1 MLAKIWRKGNLFA
14 SLVGIQTDAAT
25 VENSTRYLRKFKMD
39 LPFDL
44 AIPLLGIY
52 LKELKTLIQ
61 RT

>member
-14 SLVGIQTDAAT
+14 SLVEIQTDAAT